1 MVVCSGCQFAQR
13 KESKERSYVVRSDFA
28 YDSVVHEHPRIRIPI
43 EHSEVDKEGSVGGK
57 VILSNTDTGKSMVIF
72 GVNHWNW
79 SGSDLYVFPVYSPAE
94 YNTKLEKKLMKLIYP
109 DANITIIA
117 EDTKNTEYSD
127 GPIPQANESKVPTQ
141 FTNTTVLCPMCSQQ
155 IPTITLYSHVPKCYT
170 SFCKQI
176 MRCEPLCTC
185 SKCKSVSTHKIK

>member
-1 MVVCSGCQFAQR
+1 MSIIYLHQLKRSEKFVCSALAGG
-13 KESKERSYVVRSDFA
+13 
-28 YDSVVHEHPRIRIPI
+28 IRIPI
-43 EHSEVDKEGSVGGK
+43 EHSQVDQEGSVGGK
-57 VILSNTDTGKSMVIF
+57 VILSNTDNGISKVIF

-79 SGSDLYVFPVYSPAE
+79 NGSDLYIFPVYSTVE
-94 YNTKLEKKLMKLIYP
+94 YNKKLEKKLRKLIYP
-109 DANITIIA
+109 GANIAIIA
-117 EDTKNTEYSD
+117 EDTTNTEYSD
-127 GPIPQANESKVPTQ
+127 RTILQSSETRVLPTQ

-185 SKCKSVSTHKIK
+185 SKRKSLSTHK